1 MPRCQLARVSAA
13 ESARASLHSQ
23 DARSRSSC
31 SEAMSDRTTRR
42 PRKAVGV
49 VHKLL
54 SPDARAPP
62 PGRRGVVAAR
72 SACDGMPLRRLR
84 SGRAG
89 RLDWLK
95 SGGADPVA
103 KQARTLAASRCFAR
117 RSVNA
122 ATPSNG
128 SSQSLRSC
136 RRHPAGAGT
145 FACGVVVL
153 RFGVMPASLS
163 RRFAPRMTAPR
174 TEIATDS
181 VRTDSTTHARN
192 SILRQAVGSPVLSNT
207 ASPRSLGPSTA
218 PYALSTALS
227 ILSFTSSAASCAL
240 STASSM

>member
-1 MPRCQLARVSAA
+1 MPRCQLAAGSAA
-13 ESARASLHSQ
+13 EPARAPLHSQ
-23 DARSRSSC
+23 DARSRPSC
-31 SEAMSDRTTRR
+31 SEAMSDWTTRR

-49 VHKLL
+49 GHKLL
-54 SPDARAPP
+54 SPDARA

-72 SACDGMPLRRLR
+72 SARDGMPLRRLR

-145 FACGVVVL
+145 SACGVVVL
-153 RFGVMPASLS
+153 RFGLTPACLS

-174 TEIATDS
+174 TEIATGS
-181 VRTDSTTHARN
+181 VSNDSTTHARN
-192 SILRQAVGSPVLSNT
+192 SILRQAVG
-207 ASPRSLGPSTA
+207 AR
-218 PYALSTALS
+218 
-227 ILSFTSSAASCAL
+227 F
-240 STASSM
+240 